1 MLFQAIDYLFGT
13 NFQNHHIIQ
22 NVQNINCLV
31 VSTFTSIGAIYY
43 FTTSS
48 YLLIPYTFKLIF
60 AHCTVDLF
68 LTNKFDLVIHHII
81 IITLG
86 SFFFYKPLSTEDV
99 HFECIIL
106 SLAELSS
113 IFLVGRDFIQKN
125 SPYYQLNNYM
135 FIISFFYTRLYLL
148 PKYLLLS
155 PEIHI
160 FFMKIMTYT
169 DIIWYYGSLY
179 SFMAIN
185 IYWGMLMLKTIC
197 KQVRK
202 QFPSIFSYLTNEFY
216 LQYTYYTSIVIAF
229 YIYSNNVEYQFLDVI
244 GILLLAYN
252 SGEYHNTLYKTLI
265 ENKNKDSNVVTINV
279 LSPKIRP
286 YYIAD
291 ILSIHISSFLYIASR
306 ILSLYDDEV
315 FLLGALLGVHL
326 IAMYNFYEY
335 LFYMIENKMEC
346 NYAANDTLIDHAIR
360 LPILLDIIF
369 AFIYSNTLVN
379 AHGILISFMLISC
392 CLFVRPGY
400 ELNHTFLHLCLLYQ
414 RYALCIANE

>member
-1 MLFQAIDYLFGT
+1 
-13 NFQNHHIIQ
+13 
-22 NVQNINCLV
+22 
-31 VSTFTSIGAIYY
+31 
-43 FTTSS
+43 
-48 YLLIPYTFKLIF
+48 
-60 AHCTVDLF
+60 
-68 LTNKFDLVIHHII
+68 
-81 IITLG
+81 
-86 SFFFYKPLSTEDV
+86 
-99 HFECIIL
+99 
-106 SLAELSS
+106 
-113 IFLVGRDFIQKN
+113 
-125 SPYYQLNNYM
+125 
-135 FIISFFYTRLYLL
+135 
-148 PKYLLLS
+148 
-155 PEIHI
+155 
-160 FFMKIMTYT
+160 MTYT

-202 QFPSIFSYLTNEFY
+202 LFPSTFSYLANEFC
-216 LQYTYYTSIVIAF
+216 LQYTYYISFIIAF
-229 YIYSNNVEYQFLDVI
+229 CVYRNNVEYQLLDVI

-252 SGEYHNTLYKTLI
+252 SGEYHNILYKTLI
-265 ENKNKDSNVVTINV
+265 ENTTKDSDVVTINV

-291 ILSIHISSFLYIASR
+291 ILSIHISSFLYISSR
-306 ILSLYDDEV
+306 ILSLYEEA

-326 IAMYNFYEY
+326 IAIYNFYEY

-346 NYAANDTLIDHAIR
+346 NYATNDTLIDHVIR
-360 LPILLDIIF
+360 IPILLDIIF

-379 AHGILISFMLISC
+379 THGILISFILISC